1 MYKGVTNFLSFCQ
14 FEIIFGSGKHQNVL
28 GAREG
33 RMTDGPGQSE
43 SGIMKTT
50 KGINTIYRYRIRY
63 KQVHDTRIQYLL
75 LLSQCKFHTRK
86 IE

>member
-33 RMTDGPGQSE
+33 RMTDGPGQS
-43 SGIMKTT
+43 GMK
-50 KGINTIYRYRIRY
+50 
-63 KQVHDTRIQYLL
+63 V
-75 LLSQCKFHTRK
+75 
-86 IE
+86 E